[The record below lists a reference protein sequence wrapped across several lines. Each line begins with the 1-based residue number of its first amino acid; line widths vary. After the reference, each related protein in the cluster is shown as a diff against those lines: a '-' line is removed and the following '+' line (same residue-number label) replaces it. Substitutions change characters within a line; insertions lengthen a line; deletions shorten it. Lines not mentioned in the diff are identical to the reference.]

1 MPLSR
6 LDNFLKNVKGNILYV
21 DPNNLDA
28 TDGIENQGNS
38 AARPF
43 STLQR
48 ALIEASR
55 FSYQKGVDNDRFEK
69 TTICLAPGDH
79 HIDNRP
85 GWIPTGIS
93 GSEYLLRSGINSN
106 DFAPLNNTSN
116 FDIFDTNNILYKLNS
131 IHGGV
136 VIPRGTSIVGQDLRK
151 TVIRPL
157 YVPNPENE
165 LIERSAIF
173 RVTGGCY
180 LNSFTTKDADPN
192 KPAYKDY
199 TNTNFDPTFSHH
211 RLTIFEYADGTN
223 SVNIQDDFVSY
234 ATHRTDLDMYYEK
247 VGIAYGPASG
257 REVEPDYPS
266 PKVDI
271 QPRIDEFRIVGPDQG
286 SAGINSIK
294 AGDGTTPTNVI
305 DVQLTTPIF
314 GLNVDTNVIINNVSD
329 TRYNGTYLVTDV
341 TQSIVNA
348 GVTGFKY
355 VVPVTPGDPLPN
367 PVGTNVELSTDTVT
381 SASPYI
387 FNCSIRSIYGIC
399 GMHADGAKADGFKSM
414 VVAQFTGVSLQVD
427 DNSFVVYNSQSG
439 SFDDSVVVPNLHT
452 NINAVYKP
460 KYTNYHI
467 KASNNSVIQLVS
479 TFAIGYANQ
488 FVTES
493 GGDFSVTN
501 SNSNFGQIA
510 LVAKGFRSEAF
521 DQDDVGYLTQII
533 PPKTLN
539 PASSTIEFSS
549 LDIAKTTSVGDT
561 ARLYLYNE
569 ISQNDP
575 PNTTI
580 QGYRFGASNDELI
593 NTIIPVG
600 GIPTNFRA
608 RVVMEDTE
616 YATKKV
622 SGRKVSRV
630 GRNVSTGNSITG
642 NTIMFTEPHQLLQ
655 GESIRVISND
665 GRLPDG
671 FDTNTLYFSIVD
683 GLPGNQIQVAQSFN
697 DSLSGNKITINNL
710 GDTLFVESRV
720 SDKDPGDIGHPVQYD
735 TSQSQW
741 YVNVSSA
748 STENNLYA
756 KLVSGG
762 LGDASPRT
770 FITRTQDSRMS
781 EDRIHKMRFV
791 IPKTVGTE
799 AARPPID
806 GYVLQESSHVTG
818 SNNTEVQLEFN
829 PGSVTMSN
837 DAQMRNFSF
846 IADVDYKSGIAF
858 YTTELPH
865 GLSIGSS
872 VTVKNVTSTVNTT
885 YTATT
890 GTTYNPNTGILQVVT
905 TSSHNLANGDQVKI
919 LDSTIRFSCASDG
932 YATQHDYP
940 RSTDP
945 VSNLFLVVSVVNL
958 TTFNVNVGTSP
969 DKSLHA
975 FISAVANSIVGGQN
989 SGYNGTFEVTGIS
1002 SSKTFSVNQI
1012 YSNPGTF
1019 TNNTSQR
1026 TTALPTFQRTR
1037 FVKDYYAY
1045 NVETINE
1052 YKNGEQDGIYYMS
1065 LLNSDVAP
1073 TIAPFNTDEYQ
1084 FSQPVQFLYPQLDR
1098 DNPVSTAPS
1107 ADCYAT
1113 PDNIGRTV
1121 INDPV
1126 NSLTGETLEEI
1137 YTDTGIGVGL
1147 TDIISNSVGTAYT
1160 VFTAYDHG
1168 LNRVTKAVID
1178 NVGGGYGDGSNTIQ
1192 YYYNAKLENLGS
1204 GSIGRNATALV
1215 TVDGTSSGEIIDIA
1229 IMDGGTAWAPGDT
1242 FSVVGI
1248 ATTTGSTQATGTI
1261 NKIFDNRGDIINIS
1275 GINQFDGRKMNS
1287 EYRVTGISGITE
1299 VEVVPLT
1306 AENTSSRPGIATQG
1320 IGIAAASPGG
1330 FSVIGPS
1337 YTTSNFVYDK
1347 NSGIATVTTDYP
1359 NIFRVN
1365 NSVRIVGT
1373 AATFYNGSFA
1383 CVDKIGLSTVVLN
1396 VGINTITPPLT
1407 GTIRIYSGGI
1417 QNNSGE
1423 SVVGSGRLHGREQPI
1438 YAGITTTLSTAVT
1451 SKTTDSININ
1461 NMTDYNFLIG
1471 DHIQVNDEIMRIK
1484 TTVSRVAGTT
1494 QVKVFRGVYG
1504 TIANTHVDGSVVT
1517 RITLYPMEFRRNSI
1531 IRASGHTFE
1540 YICYGPG
1547 NYSTALPLKQTKQ
1560 LTLEE
1565 QINVQAQRMSGGV
1578 VNYTGMNDRGDFYIG
1593 NKRIAST
1600 TGKEQVF
1607 DTPVQTVQGEDPY
1620 TEGTSDDS
1628 TDFNYVDSS
1637 IVQVNRNLVVDGGGN
1652 GDILSEF
1659 NGPVQ
1664 FTQKVVSTSEEGM
1677 EANSLFLQGD
1687 AQVSRKITVGTSIP
1701 TEAGTPGD
1709 IVYNANP
1716 TNGGSVGWVYTTSN
1730 VWKEFGT
1737 IAS

>member
-6 LDNFLKNVKGNILYV
+6 LDNFLKNVKGNIIYV

-43 STLQR
+43 ATLQR

-69 TTICLAPGDH
+69 TTIYLSPGEH

-85 GWIPTGIS
+85 GWIPTGIP

-106 DFAPLNNTSN
+106 DFVPFNNASN
-116 FDIFDTNNILYKLNS
+116 FDIFDTNNVLYKLNS
-131 IHGGV
+131 IYGGV
-136 VIPRGTSIVGQDLRK
+136 IIPRGTSIVGTDLRK
-151 TVIRPL
+151 VVIRPL
-157 YVPNPENE
+157 YVPNPEND
-165 LIERSAIF
+165 LITPSAIF
-173 RVTGGCY
+173 RVTGACY
-180 LNSFTTKDADPN
+180 LNSFTIKDADTS

-199 TNTNFDPTFSHH
+199 TISTFDPTFSHH
-211 RLTIFEYADGTN
+211 KLTVFEYADGAN
-223 SVNIQDDFVSY
+223 LVDIQDDFISY
-234 ATHRTDLDMYYEK
+234 ATDRTDLEMYYEK

-266 PKVDI
+266 PNVDI

-286 SAGINSIK
+286 SAGIASIR
-294 AGDGTTPTNVI
+294 AGDGITTSDVI
-305 DVQLTTPIF
+305 DVKLSTPIF
-314 GLNVDTNVIINNVSD
+314 GLNIDTNVIINNVSD
-329 TRYNGTYLVTDV
+329 DRYNGTYLVTDV
-341 TQSIVNA
+341 TQTVTDA

-355 VVPVTPGDPLPN
+355 VVPVPPGDPLPN

-387 FNCSIRSIYGIC
+387 FNCSIRSVYGIC
-399 GMHADGAKADGFKSM
+399 GMLADGAKADGFKSM

-427 DNSFVVYNSQSG
+427 DNAFVVYNSQSG

-460 KYTNYHI
+460 SYTNYHI
-467 KASNNSVIQLVS
+467 KATNNSVIQLVS
-479 TFAIGYANQ
+479 IFAIGYANH
-488 FVTES
+488 FVTEN

-510 LVAKGFRSEAF
+510 LVSRGFREAAF
-521 DQDDVGYLTQII
+521 TQDDVGYISQII

-539 PASSTIEFSS
+539 PAISTIEFSS
-549 LDIAKTTSVGDT
+549 LDITKTTSVGDT
-561 ARLYLYNE
+561 SRLYIYNE
-569 ISQNDP
+569 TNQDEP

-580 QGYRFGASNDELI
+580 QGYRFGAKNDENI

-600 GIPTNFRA
+600 GVPTNFRA

-616 YATKKV
+616 YANKKV

-630 GRNVSTGNSITG
+630 GRNVSTGNSIT
-642 NTIMFTEPHQLLQ
+642 NSTIMFTEDHQFLQ
-655 GESIRVISND
+655 GESVRVLSND
-665 GRLPDG
+665 ARLPDG
-671 FDTNTLYFSIVD
+671 LDTNTVYFSIVD

-720 SDKDPGDIGHPVQYD
+720 SDKDPGDVGHPVQYD
-735 TSQSQW
+735 TPQSQW
-741 YVNVSSA
+741 FVNVSSA

-756 KLVSGG
+756 KLTSGG

-770 FITRTQDSRMS
+770 FFTRTQDTRKS
-781 EDRIHKMRFV
+781 EDRIHKVRFV

-799 AARPPID
+799 AARPPLD

-818 SNNTEVQLEFN
+818 DNNTEVQLDFN

-846 IADVDYKSGIAF
+846 IANVDYKAGIAF

-865 GLSIGSS
+865 GLSIGS
-872 VTVKNVTSTVNTT
+872 TVIVNNVTST
-885 YTATT
+885 AHPIA
-890 GTTYNPNTGILQVVT
+890 G
-905 TSSHNLANGDQVKI
+905 
-919 LDSTIRFSCASDG
+919 
-932 YATQHDYP
+932 
-940 RSTDP
+940 
-945 VSNLFLVVSVVNL
+945 
-958 TTFNVNVGTSP
+958 VG
-969 DKSLHA
+969 
-975 FISAVANSIVGGQN
+975 Q
-989 SGYNGTFEVTGIS
+989 SGFNGTYEVTGIS
-1002 SSKTFSVNQI
+1002 SSKTFQVNQI
-1012 YSNPGTF
+1012 YANPGTF
-1019 TNNTSQR
+1019 TNDTSQR
-1026 TTALPTFQRTR
+1026 NTSLPTFQRKS
-1037 FVKDYYAY
+1037 FVKDYYVY
-1045 NVETINE
+1045 DVETIND

-1065 LLNSDVAP
+1065 LLNSDVTP
-1073 TIAPFNTDEYQ
+1073 TVAPFNENRYD

-1098 DNPVSTAPS
+1098 DNPVSTSPS
-1107 ADCYAT
+1107 ADCYAL
-1113 PDNIGRTV
+1113 PNPVGRTV
-1121 INDPV
+1121 INNPV

-1147 TDIISNSVGTAYT
+1147 TDIRSNTVGTAYT

-1168 LNRVTKAVID
+1168 LNRITKAVID
-1178 NVGGGYGDGSNTIQ
+1178 NAGGGYGDGSNTIQ
-1192 YYYNAKLENLGS
+1192 YYYNARLENLGS

-1248 ATTTGSTQATGTI
+1248 ATTTGNTLATGSVTRI
-1261 NKIFDNRGDIINIS
+1261 LDNRADVINIG

-1287 EYRVTGISGITE
+1287 EYRITGVSGIKE
-1299 VEVVPLT
+1299 VEVVPL
-1306 AENTSSRPGIATQG
+1306 APENTPVRPGIATQG
-1320 IGIAAASPGG
+1320 IGIAAASAAG

-1337 YTTSNFVYDK
+1337 YDATNFVYDR
-1347 NSGIATVTTDYP
+1347 NSGIATVTTEYP
-1359 NIFRVN
+1359 NSFRVN
-1365 NSVRIVGT
+1365 NSVRVAGA
-1373 AATFYNGSFA
+1373 AATFYNRNFA

-1396 VGINTITPPLT
+1396 VGINTVTETIGPVGNIT
-1407 GTIRIYSGGI
+1407 IHSGGLY
-1417 QNNSGE
+1417 NNAGE
-1423 SVVGSGRLHGREQPI
+1423 SILGNGRLHGREQPI
-1438 YAGITTTLSTAVT
+1438 YAGITTTLSAAVI
-1451 SKTTDSININ
+1451 SKTTDNLNIS

-1471 DHIQVNDEIMRIK
+1471 DYLQVNDEIMRIK
-1484 TTVSRVAGTT
+1484 TTVSRVSGTT

-1504 TIANTHVDGSVVT
+1504 TIANTHLENSVVT
-1517 RITLYPMEFRRNSI
+1517 RIRLYPIEFRRNSI

-1540 YICYGPG
+1540 YIGYGPG
-1547 NYSTALPLKQTKQ
+1547 NYSTALPIKQTKQ

-1578 VNYTGMNDRGDFYIG
+1578 VNYTAMNDRGDFYVG

-1620 TEGTSDDS
+1620 TEGTADDV

-1637 IVQVNRNLVVDGGGN
+1637 IVQVDRNVVVDGGGN

-1664 FTQKVVSTSEEGM
+1664 FTKKVVSTSDEGM
-1677 EANSLFLQGD
+1677 EASSLFLQGN
-1687 AQVSRKITVGTSIP
+1687 AQVSRKITVGISTP

-1716 TNGGSVGWVYTTSN
+1716 TSGGTVGWVYTTAN

-1737 IAS
+1737 IAT